1 MKIRRE
7 EWISVCTHMFGLIAA
22 LAGMIQLI
30 HISKG
35 SFELRVVSLIYILS
49 AIFLFSASSFYHAY
63 KQKENEVNIRRKLD
77 HLAIFFMI
85 AGTYTPICYIY
96 LSGSMLWGIL
106 ITQWLLVLL
115 GFFFRFFF
123 LNAPRILYTSIYVFM
138 GWLIIIPIKRLIT
151 VMPSDLIVYLL
162 FGGIFYT
169 VGAAIYIIERPKQLN
184 GLFGFH
190 EIFHLFILM
199 GAISHYI
206 VVYRGLK
213 NAVGLAIGIYRF
225 SI

>member
-7 EWISVCTHMFGLIAA
+7 EWVSFGTHMLGVMAA
-22 LAGMIQLI
+22 IAGMIQLI
-30 HISKG
+30 HISKE

-49 AIFLFSASSFYHAY
+49 AIFLFSASSLYHAY
-63 KQKENEVNIRRKLD
+63 KQKENEVNIRRKID

-115 GFFFRFFF
+115 GFFFRFFY
-123 LNAPRILYTSIYVFM
+123 LNAPRMLYTSIYILM
-138 GWLIIIPIKRLIT
+138 GWVVIIPIKKLIT
-151 VMPSDLIVYLL
+151 VMPSDVMVYLL
-162 FGGIFYT
+162 LGGIFYT
-169 VGAAIYIIERPKQLN
+169 VGAAIYIIKRPRQFN

-199 GAISHYI
+199 GAISHYV
-206 VVYRGLK
+206 VVYKGLK
-213 NAVGLAIGIYRF
+213 MLSG
-225 SI
+225 

>member
-7 EWISVCTHMFGLIAA
+7 EWVSFGTHMLGVMAA
-22 LAGMIQLI
+22 IAGMIQLI

-49 AIFLFSASSFYHAY
+49 AIFLFLASSLYHAY
-63 KQKENEVNIRRKLD
+63 KQKENEVNIRRKID

-106 ITQWLLVLL
+106 LTQWLLVLL
-115 GFFFRFFF
+115 GFFFRFFY
-123 LNAPRILYTSIYVFM
+123 LNAPRMLYTSIYVLM
-138 GWLIIIPIKRLIT
+138 GWLVIIPIKKLIT
-151 VMPSDLIVYLL
+151 VMPSDIMVYLL
-162 FGGIFYT
+162 LGGIFYT
-169 VGAAIYIIERPKQLN
+169 AGAMIYMIKRPKQLK

-199 GAISHYI
+199 GAVSHYI
-206 VVYRGLK
+206 VVYKGLK
-213 NAVGLAIGIYRF
+213 NAVGI
-225 SI
+225 